1 MTMPSRLLDKLKSSD
16 IARRMANGAFWS
28 FTGTALGK
36 FLVLLSGI
44 FCARILGQEVFG
56 ELGMVRSTIG
66 MFIVLGTSGI
76 GVTATR
82 YIANYRKTDPEHAAS
97 ICLLSNKFAWWA
109 GLLVGV
115 LMLLLSGVLATE
127 ALHSSALTTAV
138 QLGAVMLFVSILNG
152 APNGILVG
160 LEDFRSVAIN
170 TFIGSLCEA
179 VFMVIGAWLYQLE
192 GAILGFGIGV
202 VALYVA
208 NSLSV
213 SRDLNRE
220 HIVTQGKSIRREDWR
235 LLYTYSIPAT
245 LSALTVAP
253 VFFVI
258 RSMLVSRS
266 GYAELGIFEAADQ
279 WKVIILFIPTT
290 VSQIVLP
297 ILSSLL
303 DVHKFKKTL
312 GLNILLIAVVSTV
325 IALAVALLSP
335 LIMPLY
341 GQTFTDLMPL
351 TLLAV
356 STIFSAV
363 SNVIEMS
370 IYSRDKMWTCFGL
383 NLVWAALLIGL
394 SELFLSQGM
403 GASALALAVL
413 LSYLLKTIYIGIYMM
428 FLLKKDNRDE

>member
-1 MTMPSRLLDKLKSSD
+1 MPSRLLDKLKSSD

>member
-82 YIANYRKTDPEHAAS
+82 YIANYRRTDPEHAAS

>member
-1 MTMPSRLLDKLKSSD
+1 MPRSLIDKIKTSD
-16 IARRMANGAFWS
+16 IAKRMASGAFWS

-82 YIANYRKTDPEHAAS
+82 YIANYRKTDPAHAAS

-109 GLLVGV
+109 GIVVGV
-115 LMLLLSGVLATE
+115 LMLLLSDVLAKE
-127 ALHSSALTTAV
+127 ALHSADLRTAV

-152 APNGILVG
+152 APNGVLVG
-160 LEDFRSVAIN
+160 LEDFRSVAVN

-179 VFMVIGAWLYQLE
+179 VFMVVGAWLYGLE
-192 GAILGFGIGV
+192 GAILGFGVGV
-202 VALYVA
+202 VSLYVA
-208 NSLSV
+208 NALAV
-213 SRDLNRE
+213 RRDLRRE
-220 HIVTQGKSIRREDWR
+220 HIVTRDQAIRREDWR

-253 VFFVI
+253 VFFAI
-258 RSMLVSRS
+258 RSMLVSHS

-297 ILSSLL
+297 ILSSLF
-303 DVHKFKKTL
+303 DIRKFKKTL
-312 GLNILLIAVVSTV
+312 GVNILLIAVVSTV

-335 LIMPLY
+335 VIMPLY

-356 STIFSAV
+356 STVFSAV

-394 SELFLSQGM
+394 SQLFLRQGM

-428 FLLKKDNRDE
+428 FLLRGKDNFDE

>member
-1 MTMPSRLLDKLKSSD
+1 MKGHYIVKLKSSD
-16 IARRMANGAFWS
+16 IAQRMASGAFWS

-56 ELGMVRSTIG
+56 QLGMVRSTIG

-82 YIANYRKTDPEHAAS
+82 YVSSYRKQDPAHAAS

-109 GLLVGV
+109 GVFVG
-115 LMLLLSGVLATE
+115 LFMLLLSPQLATE
-127 ALHSSALTTAV
+127 ALHSSELTIAV

-179 VFMVIGAWLYQLE
+179 VFMVVGAYCYGLE

-208 NSLSV
+208 NWLAV
-213 SRDLNRE
+213 QRNLHRE
-220 HIVTQGKSIRREDWR
+220 HIITKGETIRREDWR
-235 LLYTYSIPAT
+235 LLYTYSVPAT

-258 RSMLVSRS
+258 RSMLVSNS
-266 GYAELGIFEAADQ
+266 GYAELGVFEAADQ

-290 VSQIVLP
+290 ISQIVLP
-297 ILSSLL
+297 ILSSLF
-303 DVHKFKKTL
+303 DIRKFKKTL
-312 GLNILLIAVVSTV
+312 AVNIMLITVVSTV
-325 IALAVALLSP
+325 IALAVSLLSP
-335 LIMPLY
+335 YIMPLY
-341 GQTFTDLMPL
+341 GQSFTDLTPL

-383 NLVWAALLIGL
+383 NVIWSVLLIGF
-394 SELFLSQGM
+394 SQLFLIQGM
-403 GASALALAVL
+403 GASGLALAVL
-413 LSYLLKTIYIGIYMM
+413 AAYMLKTIYIGVYIL
-428 FLLKKDNRDE
+428 FLLRNSNFDDK

>member
-1 MTMPSRLLDKLKSSD
+1 MQRSLIDKFKPSD
-16 IARRMANGAFWS
+16 IAKRMASGAFWS

-82 YIANYRKTDPEHAAS
+82 YIANYRKTDPAHAAS

-109 GLLVGV
+109 GIVVGV
-115 LMLLLSGVLATE
+115 MMLLLSDVLAKE
-127 ALHSSALTTAV
+127 ALHSADLKTAV

-152 APNGILVG
+152 APNGVLVG
-160 LEDFRSVAIN
+160 LEDFRSVAVN

-179 VFMVIGAWLYQLE
+179 VFMVVGAWLYGLE
-192 GAILGFGIGV
+192 GAILGFGVGV
-202 VALYVA
+202 VSLYVA
-208 NSLSV
+208 NAMAV
-213 SRDLNRE
+213 RRDLQRE
-220 HIVTQGKSIRREDWR
+220 HIVTRGQAIRREDWR

-253 VFFVI
+253 VFFAI
-258 RSMLVSRS
+258 RSMLVSHS

-297 ILSSLL
+297 ILSSLF
-303 DVHKFKKTL
+303 DIRKFKKTL
-312 GLNILLIAVVSTV
+312 GVNILLIAVVSTV
-325 IALAVALLSP
+325 IALSVALLSP

-341 GQTFTDLMPL
+341 GQSFTDLMPL

-356 STIFSAV
+356 STVFSAV

-394 SELFLSQGM
+394 SRLFLRQGM

-428 FLLKKDNRDE
+428 FLLRGKDNFDE

>member
-1 MTMPSRLLDKLKSSD
+1 MPNRLLAKIKASD
-16 IARRMANGAFWS
+16 IAKRMASGAFWS

-56 ELGMVRSTIG
+56 QLGMVRSTIG

-82 YIANYRKTDPEHAAS
+82 YIANYRRTDPAHAAS
-97 ICLLSNKFAWWA
+97 VCLLSNKFAWWA

-160 LEDFRSVAIN
+160 LEDFRSIAIN

-213 SRDLNRE
+213 SRNLRRE
-220 HIVTQGKSIRREDWR
+220 HIMTQTESIRREDWR
-235 LLYTYSIPAT
+235 LLFTYSIPAT

-312 GLNILLIAVVSTV
+312 VLNILLIAVVSTV
-325 IALAVALLSP
+325 IALAVSLLSP
-335 LIMPLY
+335 YIMPLY
-341 GQTFTDLMPL
+341 GQSFTDLMPL
-351 TLLAV
+351 TLLAM
-356 STIFSAV
+356 STVFSAV

-383 NLVWAALLIGL
+383 NMIWAVLLIGL
-394 SELFLSQGM
+394 SELFLSQDM

-428 FLLKKDNRDE
+428 FLLKKDNSDE

>member
-1 MTMPSRLLDKLKSSD
+1 MPSKLLDKLKTSD
-16 IARRMANGAFWS
+16 IARRMASGAFWS

-82 YIANYRKTDPEHAAS
+82 YMANYRRTDPEHAAS
-97 ICLLSNKFAWWA
+97 ICLLSYKFAWWA

-170 TFIGSLCEA
+170 TFIGSLCES
-179 VFMVIGAWLYQLE
+179 VFMVVGAWLYQLE

-220 HIVTQGKSIRREDWR
+220 HIVTQGKSIRRDDWR

-312 GLNILLIAVVSTV
+312 GLNIVLIAVVSTV
-325 IALAVALLSP
+325 IALIVALLSP
-335 LIMPLY
+335 YIMPLY

-383 NLVWAALLIGL
+383 NLVWAALLIGF
-394 SELFLSQGM
+394 SHLFLQQGM
-403 GASALALAVL
+403 GASGLALAVL
-413 LSYLLKTIYIGIYMM
+413 LAYLLKTIYIGIYMM
-428 FLLKKDNRDE
+428 LLLKKDNRDE